1 MIRLGSPSER
11 SLPRAAEAPFLLAVV
26 GADRLHTVA
35 LTALPVVLGRGPA
48 VLDLGHEGV
57 SARHVRLCAEPEL
70 TVEDLGSQAGTFL
83 EGRRLLPHRPE
94 RIAAGQALRLGPI
107 TVLLVREPHADLA
120 APTSTW
126 PPVIVDPT
134 MVRLYETA
142 RAMAVG
148 NISVLIVGET
158 GSGKEVLAEAIHRQS
173 RRRDKPFLRVNC
185 AAFADT
191 LIESELFGHEKGAF
205 TGASQAKIGLLEAA
219 HGGTVLLDEIGE
231 MPRPLQAKLLRV
243 LEEGQVRRV
252 GGLESRPLDVRF
264 LSATN
269 RKLDR
274 EVEEG
279 SLRRDLFY
287 RLGGITLE
295 IPPLRARPREI
306 AAIAQAFLTRVAAEA
321 GRAPPRLSAQVLDRL
336 RRHVWPGNVRELRN
350 VIERAVLLCPGHEI
364 TVEHLPPFIADSPP
378 DPHLPAE
385 QMPATWVND
394 ELQRIMDALDRCAGN
409 QTKAARLLKIS
420 RGTLVSRLDAYR
432 LPRPRKSNR
441 PL

>member
-1 MIRLGSPSER
+1 MIRLGSPSAR
-11 SLPRAAEAPFLLAVV
+11 PPPRAAQAPFLLAVV
-26 GADRLHTVA
+26 AVDRLHTVP
-35 LTALPVVLGRGPA
+35 LPTLPVVLGRGPA

-57 SARHVRLCAEPEL
+57 SPRHVRLSAEPEL
-70 TVEDLGSQAGTFL
+70 TVEDLGSAEGTFL
-83 EGRRLLPHRPE
+83 EGQRLLPHRPE
-94 RIAAGQALRLGPI
+94 PIAAGQALRLGAI
-107 TVLLVREPHADLA
+107 TVLLLRDSRAELA
-120 APTSTW
+120 APTWS
-126 PPVIVDPT
+126 PVIVDPT
-134 MVRLYETA
+134 MVRLHETA
-142 RAMAVG
+142 RAVAVG
-148 NISVLIVGET
+148 NIAVLIVGET
-158 GSGKEVLAEAIHRQS
+158 GSGKEVLAEAIHRHS

-185 AAFADT
+185 AAFAET
-191 LIESELFGHEKGAF
+191 LVESELFGHEKGAF
-205 TGASQAKIGLLEAA
+205 TGAAQAKMGLLEAA
-219 HGGTVLLDEIGE
+219 TGGTVLLDEIGE
-231 MPRPLQAKLLRV
+231 MPRLLQAKLLRV

-252 GGLESRPLDVRF
+252 GGLEPRPLDVRF

-279 SLRRDLFY
+279 NLRRDLFY

-306 AAIAQAFLTRVAAEA
+306 AAIAQAFLTRAAAEA
-321 GRAPPRLSAQVLDRL
+321 GRPPPRLSAQVLDRL
-336 RRHVWPGNVRELRN
+336 RRHDWPGNVRELRN
-350 VIERAVLLCPGHEI
+350 AIERAVLLCPGHEI
-364 TVEHLPPFIADSPP
+364 TIDHLPPLIADSPP

-394 ELQRIMDALDRCAGN
+394 ELRGIMDALDRCAGN